1 MTAHDTVNDILGL
14 VAGRSDAPWLLADAL
29 RRSMV
34 NPDLGAVALAIAGIA
49 LDRST
54 DPDATQD
61 EIAAAHWD
69 ASAALS
75 AAANDVLCRHQ
86 FDAMPHVERPRGDRA
101 PAAPMFRSVRA
112 AAYARAAE

>member
-1 MTAHDTVNDILGL
+1 MTAHDTVTDILGL
-14 VAGRSDAPWLLADAL
+14 VANRSDAPWLLADAL
-29 RRSMV
+29 RRSV

-61 EIAAAHWD
+61 EIDAAHWD

-75 AAANDVLCRHQ
+75 AAANDVLCEFQ
-86 FDAMPHVERPRGDRA
+86 FDTMPHVERPHPDWT

-112 AAYARAAE
+112 PQFQEAAE